1 MRCILKT
8 PPTAAL
14 LICLAAALVISVA
27 RAEPQLDRK
36 LISEAGFTA
45 VGIQTRTNNAKEA
58 TPDGVIS
65 KQWARF
71 LSEGLLGKIP
81 EKANSNVIAVYSDYE
96 SDH

>member
-1 MRCILKT
+1 MRYVPKT
-8 PPTAAL
+8 ARAVAL
-14 LICLAAALVISVA
+14 LICLAAALAISVV
-27 RAEPQLDRK
+27 RAEPQLEHK
-36 LISEAGFTA
+36 LVTEIAFTV
-45 VGIQTRTNNAKEA
+45 VGIQTRTNNPKEA